1 MKVRYKNIS
10 EEYFKPID
18 VMKKDIS
25 NDSISG
31 ADRIRKEAKAIMLAD
46 KIQNI
51 SDDSLYDNIYEQQ
64 RGKAYIAAIFSK
76 IKSSQSDIEYKV
88 PYHMCLVG
96 EEYDPIENSIKI
108 LRSNSSIEINFLYEV
123 NIDHVDG
130 TRAIAELTP
139 YTREELREGEP
150 FSNKTNG
157 NSFLFNLR
165 GLVDYNYEID
175 YVAAC
180 KERLDEIKETGKSF
194 QRVNYY
200 VDIRP
205 LIKFLLTNE
214 VKERIK
220 ESVNNLKS
228 WLTTI
233 YADSNFPKGI
243 PFILNLYIKN
253 LGNNDSYLVYSS
265 ERGFDKY
272 YDYTPIVNES
282 YIKTVDKMKA
292 AAEKST
298 SNADEIRKE
307 AKKIYI
313 SDIVENCDIKPIYEV
328 LISILGRNQEKSP
341 KRHRDFDIL
350 SSDYINSNYFDCRL
364 VNCFWSLDKDIN
376 SLITKTKTAIQIVLL
391 YTGEMQVVR
400 EYNVNYM
407 IRGFNDSRP
416 VFRPPV
422 RPGSPWPNPEVE
434 YMQSDVD
441 YLRKHLENLFPGIP
455 FDIEVNM
462 QYREGDGFDWTK
474 KHVTLV
480 RSHSDVD
487 ECIKKYKETHNL

>member
-18 VMKKDIS
+18 VMKKNIS

-31 ADRIRKEAKAIMLAD
+31 ADRIRKDAKAIMLAD

-157 NSFLFNLR
+157 NSFLFNLG
-165 GLVDYNYEID
+165 GLVEHYREID

-180 KERLDEIKETGKSF
+180 KERLDEIKEPRKSF
-194 QRVNYY
+194 QRSNYY
-200 VDIRP
+200 GDIRP
-205 LIKFLLTNE
+205 LVKFLLTNE
-214 VKERIK
+214 VKRRIK
-220 ESVNNLKS
+220 ESVDNLKS

-243 PFILNLYIKN
+243 PFILNLYIKS

-272 YDYTPIVNES
+272 YDYTPTVNES

-298 SNADEIRKE
+298 YNADEIRKH
-307 AKKIYI
+307 AKKVII
-313 SDIVENCDIKPIYEV
+313 SDIVKNCDLKSIYEI
-328 LISILGRNQEKSP
+328 LLSIFRRNQHTSYAASQRVFK
-341 KRHRDFDIL
+341 IL
-350 SSDYINSNYFDCRL
+350 SSDYIESEYFDCRL
-364 VNCFWSLDKDIN
+364 VNCFWTIDEDIN
-376 SLITKTKTAIQIVLL
+376 NLITKTDTSVKIVLI
-391 YTGEMQVVR
+391 YAGEMKIVR
-400 EYNVNYM
+400 EYDINNT
-407 IRGFNDSRP
+407 ITGFNGTIYKQ
-416 VFRPPV
+416 PV
-422 RPGSPWPNPEVE
+422 RPDSHWLNPEVE
-434 YMQSDVD
+434 DMQADVN
-441 YLRKHLENLFPGIP
+441 YLRKHLEFLFPGIP
-455 FDIEVNM
+455 FDIEVDM
-462 QYREGDGFDWTK
+462 QYREGHGFDWVK

-480 RSHSDVD
+480 RSCSDVD
-487 ECIKKYKETHNL
+487 ECIKKYKEANNL

>member
-10 EEYFKPID
+10 EEYFKSID
-18 VMKKDIS
+18 VMKKDMS
-25 NDSISG
+25 NNSISG
-31 ADRIRKEAKAIMLAD
+31 ADRIRKEAKAIILAD

-51 SDDSLYDNIYEQQ
+51 SDDSLYDSIYMQQ
-64 RGKAYIAAIFSK
+64 RENARMTAIFSK
-76 IKSSQSDIEYKV
+76 VKSSLSNIDYRV
-88 PYHMCLVG
+88 PYHMSLG
-96 EEYDPIENSIKI
+96 YDIENSIKI
-108 LRSNSSIEINFLYEV
+108 LRSNSSIEINFLYEI
-123 NIDHVDG
+123 NIDHIDG
-130 TRAIAELTP
+130 TRAIAELTQ
-139 YTREELREGEP
+139 YTSQEIREAEP
-150 FSNKTNG
+150 FSSKTNG
-157 NSFLFNLR
+157 NSFLYNLE
-165 GLVDYNYEID
+165 GLVERSHEID

-180 KERLDEIKETGKSF
+180 KERLDEIKEPRKSF
-194 QRVNYY
+194 QRSNYY
-200 VDIRP
+200 IDIRP
-205 LIKFLLTNE
+205 LVKFLLTNE
-214 VKERIK
+214 VKRRIK
-220 ESVNNLKS
+220 ESVDNLKS

-233 YADSNFPKGI
+233 YADSDFPKGI
-243 PFILNLYIKN
+243 PFILNLYIKS

-298 SNADEIRKE
+298 YNADEIRKH
-307 AKKIYI
+307 AKKVII
-313 SDIVENCDIKPIYEV
+313 SDIVKNCDLKSIYEI
-328 LISILGRNQEKSP
+328 LLSIFRRNQHTSYAASQKVF
-341 KRHRDFDIL
+341 KIL
-350 SSDYINSNYFDCRL
+350 SSDYIESEYFDCRL

-400 EYNVNYM
+400 EYDVNYM
-407 IRGFNDSRP
+407 IRGFDDSRP

-487 ECIKKYKETHNL
+487 ECIKKYKEAHNL

>member
-18 VMKKDIS
+18 VMKKEYS

-31 ADRIRKEAKAIMLAD
+31 ADRIRKDARAIMLAD

-108 LRSNSSIEINFLYEV
+108 LRSKSSIEINFLYEV

-200 VDIRP
+200 EDIRP

-214 VKERIK
+214 VKGRIK
-220 ESVNNLKS
+220 ESVDNLKS

-233 YADSNFPKGI
+233 YADSDFPKGI
-243 PFILNLYIKN
+243 PFILNLYIKS

-298 SNADEIRKE
+298 YNADEIRKH
-307 AKKIYI
+307 AKKVII
-313 SDIVENCDIKPIYEV
+313 SDIVKNCDLKSIYEI
-328 LISILGRNQEKSP
+328 LLSIFRRNQHTSYAASQRVFK
-341 KRHRDFDIL
+341 IL
-350 SSDYINSNYFDCRL
+350 SSDYIESEYFDCRL
-364 VNCFWSLDKDIN
+364 VNCFWTIDEDIN
-376 SLITKTKTAIQIVLL
+376 NLITKTDTSVKIVLI
-391 YTGEMQVVR
+391 YAGEMKIVR
-400 EYNVNYM
+400 EYDINNT
-407 IRGFNDSRP
+407 ITGFNGTIYKQ
-416 VFRPPV
+416 PV
-422 RPGSPWPNPEVE
+422 RPDSHWLNPEVE
-434 YMQSDVD
+434 DMQADVN
-441 YLRKHLENLFPGIP
+441 YLRKHLEFLFPGIP
-455 FDIEVNM
+455 FDIEVDM
-462 QYREGDGFDWTK
+462 QYQEGHGFDWVK

-480 RSHSDVD
+480 RSCSDVD
-487 ECIKKYKETHNL
+487 ECIKKYKEVNNL

>member
-18 VMKKDIS
+18 VMKKEYS

-123 NIDHVDG
+123 SIDHVDG

-200 VDIRP
+200 EDIRP

-214 VKERIK
+214 VKGRIK
-220 ESVNNLKS
+220 ESVDNLKS

-272 YDYTPIVNES
+272 YEYTPIVNES

-298 SNADEIRKE
+298 YNADEIRKH
-307 AKKIYI
+307 AKKVII
-313 SDIVENCDIKPIYEV
+313 SDIVKNCDLKSIYEI
-328 LISILGRNQEKSP
+328 LLSIFRRNQHTSYAASQKVF
-341 KRHRDFDIL
+341 KIL
-350 SSDYINSNYFDCRL
+350 SSDYIESEYFDCRL
-364 VNCFWSLDKDIN
+364 VNCFWTIDEDIN
-376 SLITKTKTAIQIVLL
+376 NLITKTDTSVKIVLI
-391 YTGEMQVVR
+391 YAGEMKIVR
-400 EYNVNYM
+400 EYDMNNT
-407 IRGFNDSRP
+407 ITGFNGTIYKQ
-416 VFRPPV
+416 PV
-422 RPGSPWPNPEVE
+422 RPDSHWLNPEVE
-434 YMQSDVD
+434 DMQADVN
-441 YLRKHLENLFPGIP
+441 YLRKHLEFLFPGIP
-455 FDIEVNM
+455 FDIEVDM
-462 QYREGDGFDWTK
+462 QYREGHGFDWVK

-480 RSHSDVD
+480 RSCSDVD
-487 ECIKKYKETHNL
+487 ECIKKYKEANNL

>member
-18 VMKKDIS
+18 VMKKNIS

-31 ADRIRKEAKAIMLAD
+31 ADRIRKDAKAIMLAD

-51 SDDSLYDNIYEQQ
+51 SDDSLYDNIYLHQ
-64 RGKAYIAAIFSK
+64 RGKANITAVFSK
-76 IKSSQSDIEYKV
+76 IKSSLSNIDYRV
-88 PYHMCLVG
+88 PYHMCLIG
-96 EEYDPIENSIKI
+96 AESDIANGIKI
-108 LRSNSSIEINFLYEV
+108 IRSNSSIEINFLYEI
-123 NIDHVDG
+123 NIDHIDG
-130 TRAIAELTP
+130 TRAIGELTQ
-139 YTREELREGEP
+139 YTRQELREGEP
-150 FSNKTNG
+150 FSSKTNG
-157 NSFLFNLR
+157 NSFLFNLG
-165 GLVDYNYEID
+165 GLVEHNHEID

-180 KERLDEIKETGKSF
+180 KERLDEIKEPRKSF
-194 QRVNYY
+194 QRVNCYI
-200 VDIRP
+200 DIRV
-205 LIKFLLTNE
+205 LVKFLLTNE
-214 VKERIK
+214 VKKRIK
-220 ESVNNLKS
+220 ESVDNLKS

-233 YADSNFPKGI
+233 YADSDFPKGI
-243 PFILNLYIKN
+243 PFILNLYIKSH
-253 LGNNDSYLVYSS
+253 GNNDSYLVYSS
-265 ERGFDKY
+265 ERGFNKY

-292 AAEKST
+292 AAEKSA

-400 EYNVNYM
+400 EYDVNYM
-407 IRGFNDSRP
+407 IRGFNDSGS

-487 ECIKKYKETHNL
+487 ECIKKYKEAHNL

>member
-18 VMKKDIS
+18 VMKKNIS

-31 ADRIRKEAKAIMLAD
+31 ADRIRKDAKAIILAD

-51 SDDSLYDNIYEQQ
+51 SDDNLYDSIYSLQ
-64 RGKAYIAAIFSK
+64 RGKAYITTIFSK
-76 IKSSQSDIEYKV
+76 IKSSLSNIDYSV
-88 PYHMCLVG
+88 PYHMYLH
-96 EEYDPIENSIKI
+96 YNIENSIKI
-108 LRSNSSIEINFLYEV
+108 LRSNSSIEINFLYDV
-123 NIDHVDG
+123 NIDHIDG
-130 TRAIAELTP
+130 TRAIAELTQ

-157 NSFLFNLR
+157 NSFLFNLE
-165 GLVDYNYEID
+165 GLVEHYHEID

-200 VDIRP
+200 EDIRP

-220 ESVNNLKS
+220 ERVNNLKS
-228 WLTTI
+228 WLTTT

-243 PFILNLYIKN
+243 PFILNLYIKS
-253 LGNNDSYLVYSS
+253 LGNHDSYLVYSS

-292 AAEKST
+292 AAEKSA
-298 SNADEIRKE
+298 SNADEIRKD

-313 SDIVENCDIKPIYEV
+313 SDIVENCDIKSIYEV

-400 EYNVNYM
+400 EYDVNYM
-407 IRGFNDSRP
+407 IRGFNDS

-487 ECIKKYKETHNL
+487 ECIKKYKEVHNL

>member
-10 EEYFKPID
+10 EEYFKSID
-18 VMKKDIS
+18 VMKKDMS
-25 NDSISG
+25 NNSISG
-31 ADRIRKEAKAIMLAD
+31 ADRIRKEAKAFILAD

-51 SDDSLYDNIYEQQ
+51 SDDSLYDSIYMQQ
-64 RGKAYIAAIFSK
+64 RENARMTAIFSK
-76 IKSSQSDIEYKV
+76 VKSSLSNIDYRV
-88 PYHMCLVG
+88 PYHMCLG
-96 EEYDPIENSIKI
+96 YDIENSIKI
-108 LRSNSSIEINFLYEV
+108 LRSNSSIEINFLYEI
-123 NIDHVDG
+123 NIDHIDG
-130 TRAIAELTP
+130 TRAIAELTQ
-139 YTREELREGEP
+139 YTSQEIREAEP
-150 FSNKTNG
+150 FSSKTNG
-157 NSFLFNLR
+157 NSFLYNLG
-165 GLVDYNYEID
+165 GLVEHYHEID

-180 KERLDEIKETGKSF
+180 KERLDEIKEPRKSF
-194 QRVNYY
+194 QRSNYY
-200 VDIRP
+200 IDIRP
-205 LIKFLLTNE
+205 LVKFLLTNE
-214 VKERIK
+214 VKRRIK
-220 ESVNNLKS
+220 ESVDNLKS

-233 YADSNFPKGI
+233 YADSDFPKGI
-243 PFILNLYIKN
+243 PFILNLYIKS
-253 LGNNDSYLVYSS
+253 LGNNDSYFVYSS

-292 AAEKST
+292 ASEKST

-400 EYNVNYM
+400 EYDVNYM
-407 IRGFNDSRP
+407 IRGFNDS

>member
-18 VMKKDIS
+18 VMKKDMS
-25 NDSISG
+25 NNSISG
-31 ADRIRKEAKAIMLAD
+31 ADRIRKEAKAIILAD

-51 SDDSLYDNIYEQQ
+51 SADSLYDSIYMQQ
-64 RGKAYIAAIFSK
+64 RENARMTAIFSK
-76 IKSSQSDIEYKV
+76 VKSSLSNIDYRV
-88 PYHMCLVG
+88 PYHMSLG
-96 EEYDPIENSIKI
+96 YDIENSIKI
-108 LRSNSSIEINFLYEV
+108 LRSNSSIEINFLYEI
-123 NIDHVDG
+123 NIDHIDG
-130 TRAIAELTP
+130 TRAIAELTQ
-139 YTREELREGEP
+139 YTSQEIREAEP
-150 FSNKTNG
+150 FSSKTNG
-157 NSFLFNLR
+157 NSFLYNLE
-165 GLVDYNYEID
+165 GLVERSHEID

-180 KERLDEIKETGKSF
+180 KERLDEIKESRKSF
-194 QRVNYY
+194 QRLNYY
-200 VDIRP
+200 IDIRP
-205 LIKFLLTNE
+205 LVKFLLTNE
-214 VKERIK
+214 VKRRIK
-220 ESVNNLKS
+220 ESVDNLKS

-233 YADSNFPKGI
+233 YADSDFPKGI
-243 PFILNLYIKN
+243 PFILNLYIKS

-298 SNADEIRKE
+298 YNADEIRKE

-400 EYNVNYM
+400 EYDVNYM
-407 IRGFNDSRP
+407 IRGFNDSGS

-441 YLRKHLENLFPGIP
+441 YLRNHLEYLFPGIP
-455 FDIEVNM
+455 FDIEVDM
-462 QYREGDGFDWTK
+462 EYREGDGFDWVK
-474 KHVTLV
+474 KHITLV
-480 RSHSDVD
+480 KSYSDVD
-487 ECIKKYKETHNL
+487 ECIKKYKELNNL

>member
-18 VMKKDIS
+18 VMKKEYS

-31 ADRIRKEAKAIMLAD
+31 ADRIRKDARAIMLAD

-51 SDDSLYDNIYEQQ
+51 SDDSLYDSIYSLQN
-64 RGKAYIAAIFSK
+64 GKTYITTIFSK
-76 IKSSQSDIEYKV
+76 IKSSLSNIDYSV
-88 PYHMCLVG
+88 PYHMYLD
-96 EEYDPIENSIKI
+96 YNIENSIKI
-108 LRSNSSIEINFLYEV
+108 LRSNSSIEINFLYDV
-123 NIDHVDG
+123 NIDHIDG
-130 TRAIAELTP
+130 TRAIAELTQ

-150 FSNKTNG
+150 FSSKTNG
-157 NSFLFNLR
+157 NSFLFNLG
-165 GLVDYNYEID
+165 GLVEHNHEID

-180 KERLDEIKETGKSF
+180 KERLDEIKEPRKSF

-200 VDIRP
+200 EDIRP

-220 ESVNNLKS
+220 ERVNNLKS

-243 PFILNLYIKN
+243 PFILNLYIKS
-253 LGNNDSYLVYSS
+253 LGNHDSYLVYSS

-272 YDYTPIVNES
+272 YEYTPIVNES

-298 SNADEIRKE
+298 SNADEIRKQ

-400 EYNVNYM
+400 EYDVNYM
-407 IRGFNDSRP
+407 IRGFNDS

-487 ECIKKYKETHNL
+487 ECIKKYKEVHNL